1 MGHPKTHNQA
11 DLGDHHVEYTDHA
24 EYIDDGDQKDY
35 EPDHPKTHNQADLGD
50 HHPEYIDNGDQKDFD
65 HHQDT
70 RPLRKYTMTIIM
82 AKCYEFDDHCDQ
94 QDNEDDA
101 DDEDE

>member
-1 MGHPKTHNQA
+1 MMIRIHLSGGERRETS
-11 DLGDHHVEYTDHA
+11 LG
-24 EYIDDGDQKDY
+24 
-35 EPDHPKTHNQADLGD
+35 HPKTHNQADLGD

-70 RPLRKYTMTIIM
+70 RPLRKYIMTIIM